1 MDKRIRQLHIKLYQS
16 YDKIHS
22 ALETSCI
29 FTASGI
35 GFRSN
40 KGHSIHFR
48 LPDFVVIDR
57 METIMACKKTNKAAS
72 AAKAVPSVKKAPV
85 DKAAPAAKAAP
96 SVKKATCKRKT
107 AVAAKAC
114 AVPVAE
120 SKKEE
125 SKKEC
130 VVLTVQAAVGSK
142 VYLAGS
148 FNNWNPTEIEMTD
161 KDGSGVYTA
170 AINLDPGIYEY
181 KFVINGTWSLD
192 PDPDRDWTQNGLGTL
207 NSVLRV

>member
-1 MDKRIRQLHIKLYQS
+1 
-16 YDKIHS
+16 
-22 ALETSCI
+22 
-29 FTASGI
+29 
-35 GFRSN
+35 
-40 KGHSIHFR
+40 
-48 LPDFVVIDR
+48 
-57 METIMACKKTNKAAS
+57 MACKKTNKAAS
-72 AAKAVPSVKKAPV
+72 AVKAVPSVKKAPV

-114 AVPVAE
+114 AVPVA
-120 SKKEE
+120 E